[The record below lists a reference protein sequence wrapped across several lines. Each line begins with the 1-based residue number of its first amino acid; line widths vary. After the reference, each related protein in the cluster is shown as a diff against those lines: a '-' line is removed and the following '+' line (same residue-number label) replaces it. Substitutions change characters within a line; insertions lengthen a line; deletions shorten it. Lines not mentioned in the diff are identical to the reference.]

1 MFADGPQRH
10 FLDKGDIQPLL
21 NSKIHQRRHL
31 ILIASP
37 QDHAVQLDAA
47 EAGMAGRL
55 DPRQYLVQIAGAREG
70 AEALRVQGIQ
80 ADIEPIHPPRLQSL
94 RVAG

>member
-1 MFADGPQRH
+1 
-10 FLDKGDIQPLL
+10 
-21 NSKIHQRRHL
+21 
-31 ILIASP
+31 
-37 QDHAVQLDAA
+37 
-47 EAGMAGRL
+47 MAGRL